1 MASGSD
7 PAVRAGALDG
17 VVPVRRA
24 EFGGGGGQVV
34 AHGAGGQRCLPGDVP
49 DGGAVG
55 GEFQDVGLP
64 AGERAVPGADGLG
77 ADGLGGQLR
86 VDVPSPGV
94 DGAEDVR

>member
-34 AHGAGGQRCLPGDVP
+34 ADGARGGDGVGSVGPVCVGD
-49 DGGAVG
+49 
-55 GEFQDVGLP
+55 F
-64 AGERAVPGADGLG
+64 ERL
-77 ADGLGGQLR
+77 
-86 VDVPSPGV
+86 VDVHPVAAIRAHPV
-94 DGAEDVR
+94 HLRRVQAVHV